1 MLQFSRWKAISIVVI
16 IGLAILMALPN
27 VLSPGVRAKIPSFL
41 PHTPVT
47 LGLDLRGGSHML
59 LEIDEKR
66 LRAELTKQ
74 LRGDIRQVLF
84 KDNKIKH
91 KIAKG
96 TGGELIVTIS
106 DPGKVDKASKE
117 LRRLARPV
125 NTGFFNQ
132 GADVS
137 EVDIDQNGDRF
148 TLNYSSDGLRDRI
161 SRAVEQSI
169 SVLGVRIDPD
179 GTLEPTIQRQG
190 DNRILVQIPG
200 LEDTKEVKER
210 IKQTG
215 KLQFRLLCDSQRTD
229 DSQRVP
235 LGCEE
240 VPERPDPRVQP
251 PVATGVTYWVKTA
264 RVDTVDGEHLNDS
277 QPGFDQ
283 RNGEPIVTF
292 RFNQT
297 GALRFG
303 ELTQKNVGKPFGI
316 VLDGQVVSAPV
327 INEPILGGSGQISG
341 NFTVE
346 DANNLAI
353 VLRSGALPVNL
364 TIAQERSVG
373 PSLGSDSVRAGFIAS
388 VLGLVAVLVFMIIS
402 YGLFGIFAN
411 IALLANLC
419 LLIGLLSVLQATL
432 TLPGIAGIVLT
443 MGMAVDSNVL
453 VFERIREEVRNGR
466 SPLNAIETG
475 FARAL
480 GTILDANITTL
491 IAAVILFGM
500 GSGPIKGFA
509 VTLGFG
515 IVTTLF
521 TAFTLTR
528 LVVAWWV
535 RQYRPK
541 EVPL

>member
-1 MLQFSRWKAISIVVI
+1 MLQFNKWKAFSIVAI
-16 IGLAILMALPN
+16 IALGIVMALPN
-27 VLSPGVRAKIPSFL
+27 MLSPEARAKIPSFL
-41 PHTPVT
+41 PRTPVT

-59 LEIDEKR
+59 LEIDEQL
-66 LRAELTKQ
+66 LRKELSKQ

-84 KDNKIKH
+84 TENKIRH
-91 KIAKG
+91 KIG
-96 TGGELIVTIS
+96 TGSGGELIVSIS
-106 DPGKVDKASKE
+106 DPGQADKAAEE
-117 LRRLARPV
+117 LRQMVRPV
-125 NTGFFNQ
+125 NTGLLNQ
-132 GADVS
+132 GADVA
-137 EVDIDQNGDRF
+137 EIDIEQSGQRF
-148 TLNYSSDGLRDRI
+148 TLRYSDDGLRDRI

-169 SVLGVRIDPD
+169 SVLGLRIDPD

-200 LEDTKEVKER
+200 LDDTREVKER

-215 KLQFRLLCDSQRTD
+215 KLQFRLLCDSQRSD
-229 DSQRVP
+229 ASQRVP

-240 VPERPDPRVQP
+240 LPDRSNENVPYW
-251 PVATGVTYWVKTA
+251 VATAKIKG
-264 RVDTVDGEHLNDS
+264 VDGEHLVDA

-297 GALRFG
+297 GALKFG
-303 ELTQKNVGKPFGI
+303 KLTQENVGKPFAI
-316 VLDGQVVSAPV
+316 ALDGKVVSAPV

-341 NFTVE
+341 NFSVE
-346 DANNLAI
+346 EANSLAI
-353 VLRSGALPVNL
+353 VLRSGALPVKL
-364 TIAQERSVG
+364 SIAQETTVG
-373 PSLGSDSVRAGFIAS
+373 PSLGSDSVRAGLIACI
-388 VLGLVAVLVFMIIS
+388 LGLIAVLVFMVIS
-402 YGLFGIFAN
+402 YGLFGLFAVV
-411 IALLANLC
+411 ALLANLM

-480 GTILDANITTL
+480 GTILDANVTTL
-491 IAAVILFGM
+491 IAAVILFGL

-515 IVTTLF
+515 IATTVF

-541 EVPL
+541 TVPL